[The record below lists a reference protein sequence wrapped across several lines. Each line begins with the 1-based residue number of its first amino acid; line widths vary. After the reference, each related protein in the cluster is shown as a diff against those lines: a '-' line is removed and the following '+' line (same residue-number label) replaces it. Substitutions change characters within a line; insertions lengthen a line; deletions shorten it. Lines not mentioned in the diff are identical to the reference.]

1 MDRRVVITGVGL
13 ITPCGTGNEKTWS
26 ALLAGRSGIGPITR
40 FNAEEYSTR
49 IAGECR
55 DFNPEDWIPKK
66 EIKKMD
72 LFIHFGLVAAQ
83 FAWEDSGLTVSE
95 ENATRIGTIIGS
107 GIGGLISIQN
117 QAWALKEKGPRRISP
132 FFIPMSLSNLISG
145 HVAIKYGLKGPN
157 HSVVTACATG
167 SHAIGDGMRIIKRG
181 EADVMLAGGAE
192 AALCELGVGGFAAA
206 KALSSRNDDPQAASR
221 PWDRDRDGFVPSE
234 GAGVVVL
241 EELESARKRGARI
254 YAEVCGFGMS
264 GDAHHITAPDPD
276 GDGAARCMK
285 SALDDAR
292 ISPDKINHINAHGTS
307 TPLGDV
313 VETMAIKRVF
323 GAEDAKR
330 VMVCSTKSM
339 TGHLLGAAGGVEAIF
354 TALAL
359 HHGVVPPTINLD
371 APDIEAG
378 CDLDYVPHTARE
390 KKLEYAMSNSFGF
403 GGTNASLVLKRYD

>member
-13 ITPCGTGNEKTWS
+13 ITPCGFGKEKTWS
-26 ALLAGRSGIGPITR
+26 ALVAGQSGIGPITR

-55 DFNPEDWIPKK
+55 DFNAEDWIPKK
-66 EIKKMD
+66 EVKKMD
-72 LFIHFGLVAAQ
+72 LFIHYGLVAAQ
-83 FAWEDSGLTVSE
+83 LAWEDSGLTVRE
-95 ENATRIGTIIGS
+95 ESAPRFGVAIGS
-107 GIGGLISIQN
+107 GIGGLISIQH

-132 FFIPMSLSNLISG
+132 FFIPMSLANLISG

-157 HSVVTACATG
+157 HAVSTACATG
-167 SHAIGDGMRIIKRG
+167 SHAIGDAMRIVKRG
-181 EADVMLAGGAE
+181 DADVMLAGGAE
-192 AALCELGVGGFAAA
+192 AVICELAVGGFAAA
-206 KALSSRNDDPQAASR
+206 KALSSRNDNPQAASR

-241 EELESARKRGARI
+241 EELEAAKKRGATI
-254 YAEVCGFGMS
+254 YAEVCGYGLS

-276 GDGAARCMK
+276 GDGAARCMQ
-285 SALDDAR
+285 SALNDAR
-292 ISPDKINHINAHGTS
+292 VSPDKIGHINAHGTS

-313 VETMAIKRVF
+313 VETLAIKRVF

-330 VMVCSTKSM
+330 ILVCSTKSI

-359 HHGVVPPTINLD
+359 QNGVVPPTINLD
-371 APDIEAG
+371 NPGEG
-378 CDLDYVPHTARE
+378 CDLDYVPNVARE
-390 KKLEYAMSNSFGF
+390 KNIEYAISNSFGF
-403 GGTNASLVLKRYD
+403 GGTNASLVLKRFT

>member
-1 MDRRVVITGVGL
+1 MERRVVITGVGL
-13 ITPCGTGNEKTWS
+13 ITPCGTGKDKTWS
-26 ALLAGRSGIGPITR
+26 ALVAGKSGIGPITR

-83 FAWEDSGLTVSE
+83 FAWEDCGLVVTE
-95 ENATRIGTIIGS
+95 ENARRIGSIIGS

-145 HVAIKYGLKGPN
+145 HVAIKYGFKGPN
-157 HSVVTACATG
+157 HAVVTACATG

-206 KALSSRNDDPQAASR
+206 KALSSRNDNPEAASR

-241 EELESARKRGARI
+241 EELESAKKRGAQI
-254 YAEVCGFGMS
+254 YAEVCGYGMS

-276 GDGAARCMK
+276 GDGAARCMQA
-285 SALDDAR
+285 ALDDAR
-292 ISPDKINHINAHGTS
+292 IPSDKVGHINAHGTS

-323 GAEDAKR
+323 GAEEAKKILI
-330 VMVCSTKSM
+330 CSTKSM

-354 TALAL
+354 TAMAL
-359 HHGVVPPTINLD
+359 RHGVIPPTINLD
-371 APDIEAG
+371 NPDIEAG

-390 KKLEYAMSNSFGF
+390 KSVEYAVSNSFGF
-403 GGTNASLVLKRYD
+403 GGTNASLVLKRFT